1 MGVGSR
7 KVLGKSSDCGSKL
20 GIYGK
25 RGKRKRRSQEG
36 ERTDREEKEEGVAAL
51 VSGEKLG

>member
-1 MGVGSR
+1 M
-7 KVLGKSSDCGSKL
+7 LGKSSDCGSKL